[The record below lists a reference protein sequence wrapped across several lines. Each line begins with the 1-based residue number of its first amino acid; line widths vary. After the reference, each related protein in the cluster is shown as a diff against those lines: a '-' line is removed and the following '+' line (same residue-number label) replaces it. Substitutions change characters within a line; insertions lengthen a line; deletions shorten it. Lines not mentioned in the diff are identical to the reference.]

1 VTAAAGRLAFSNGT
15 GWLVALV
22 LGSLVPTLLGTP
34 YYMRIAI
41 TACIYITLA
50 VSFDL
55 VVGRIGALSLA
66 QPLFFGFGS
75 YAGALLNT
83 HYQTGFLSEV
93 VAAAALAAVLA
104 LLIGIPSFRLSLHSF
119 AIGTLGFLTIGQ
131 LIAQNWISVTKGT
144 LCMIGIAPLRL
155 HVPGAT
161 LVASTLTQQYYVIFA
176 IAVFVVGLV
185 FLISRVR
192 LGTAFTAVKED
203 PTLAAARGLWPTELR
218 LTAFSISAAMSAAAG
233 VFAAHFQAVVCP
245 NALDFSYMSMLL
257 IMVFVG
263 GRGSLRG
270 VVLAAVAFTII
281 PEALRL
287 TAEWRLAIYG
297 AILLAVVTTFPDG
310 FEHLLQG
317 AGSLGKRVTDTGSRV
332 PRAEES

>member
-1 VTAAAGRLAFSNGT
+1 MTATARRVAFGGGT
-15 GWLVALV
+15 AWMVALV
-22 LGSLVPTLLGTP
+22 LGALVPTLLGTP

-50 VSFDL
+50 VAFDL

-75 YAGALLNT
+75 YAAAFMNT
-83 HYQTGFLSEV
+83 RYHTAFLSELI
-93 VAAAALAAVLA
+93 VAAVLAAVLA

-131 LIAQNWISVTKGT
+131 LIAQNWMSVTNGE
-144 LCMIGIAPLRL
+144 LCMIGIAPLRI

-176 IAVFVVGLV
+176 IAAFAVALV
-185 FLISRVR
+185 LIISRVR

-203 PTLAAARGLWPTELR
+203 ATLAAARGLWPTELR
-218 LTAFSISAAMSAAAG
+218 LTAFSISAAMSSAAG

-245 NALDFSYMSMLL
+245 TSLDFSYMSMLL

-270 VVLAAVAFTII
+270 VVVAAIAFTII

-287 TAEWRLAIYG
+287 AAEWRLAIYG
-297 AILLAVVTTFPDG
+297 AILLAVVIIFPDG
-310 FEHLLQG
+310 LEHVLQG
-317 AGSLGKRVTDTGSRV
+317 AGDLGRRVVGADGRV
-332 PRAEES
+332 ARAEES